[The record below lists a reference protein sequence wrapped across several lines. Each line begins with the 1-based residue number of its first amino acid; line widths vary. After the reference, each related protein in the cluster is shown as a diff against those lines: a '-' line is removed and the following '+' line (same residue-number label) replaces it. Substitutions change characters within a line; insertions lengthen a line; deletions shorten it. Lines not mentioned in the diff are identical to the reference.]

1 MLAWLSV
8 WSEVQTCPADKIGFT
23 FVLPAHPGSP
33 DKQPLNGCV
42 CVCVTPQNQNGN
54 WQWPLRW
61 SAAMLMQYNFLNA
74 AY

>member
-33 DKQPLNGCV
+33 DKQPLNGYV
-42 CVCVTPQNQNGN
+42 CVLPLKIKMATGNGH
-54 WQWPLRW
+54 
-61 SAAMLMQYNFLNA
+61 
-74 AY
+74 